1 MCSCQPNKN
10 KIIWQLALRC
20 WEMPALDSCRTGLAF
35 AFYFWVFDRFLNVHQ
50 RVKKG

>member
-1 MCSCQPNKN
+1 
-10 KIIWQLALRC
+10 
-20 WEMPALDSCRTGLAF
+20 MPALDSCRTGLAF